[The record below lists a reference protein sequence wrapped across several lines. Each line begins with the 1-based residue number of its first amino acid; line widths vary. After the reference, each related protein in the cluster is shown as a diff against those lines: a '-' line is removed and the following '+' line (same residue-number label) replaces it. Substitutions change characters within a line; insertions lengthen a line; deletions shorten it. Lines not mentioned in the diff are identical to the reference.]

1 MAKVITCQ
9 VQVLDGSNIN
19 IDVNTRAT
27 GEILLEE
34 VFKHLGLEETD
45 YFGLQFIDRKQ
56 NVHWLDPY
64 KLIKKQVGRG
74 SFSFRFRVKLYP
86 ISPIYLFEEAT
97 RYFLALQIK
106 EDLVNEKLHCTDDT
120 KALLTSY
127 VVQGEFGDYDPMEH
141 GTDYLEDFPLLENRD
156 PEFKKKVTELHIK
169 LRGDLPAQC
178 DKKFLAVACKLDRY
192 GMDFHLI
199 TDVSN
204 VDLVVGV
211 SSHGITV
218 FCGDTLLTS
227 LNHFPW
233 VRIAAVN
240 FKGKQLLLEM
250 MPPPNQQY
258 TETIVMNCRTKV
270 ACKTLWKSCV
280 EHHSFF
286 RSVKSDI
293 THRPSS
299 VSLFRRGSTF
309 RYSGRTQ
316 YKLLQEGTSV
326 RKRKSKRFERLS
338 SRNKLTRKTL

>member
-1 MAKVITCQ
+1 MAKIITCQ

-19 IDVNTRAT
+19 IDVNTKAT

-34 VFKHLGLEETD
+34 VYKHLGLEETD
-45 YFGLQFIDRKQ
+45 YFGLQFIDKKQ

-64 KLIKKQVGRG
+64 KVIKKQVGKG
-74 SFSFRFRVKLYP
+74 SYSFRFRVKLYP
-86 ISPIYLFEEAT
+86 ISPIYLFEEGT

-106 EDLVNEKLHCTDDT
+106 EDLVNEKLYCSEDT
-120 KALLTSY
+120 KAMLTSY
-127 VVQGEFGDYDPMEH
+127 VVQGEFGDYDPAEH
-141 GTDYLEDFPLLENRD
+141 GTDYLDDFPLLENRD
-156 PEFKKKVTELHIK
+156 PEFKTKVTELHIQH
-169 LRGDLPAQC
+169 RRALPAEC
-178 DKKFLAVACKLDRY
+178 DKKFLAIACKLDRY

-199 TDVSN
+199 ADVSN
-204 VDLVVGV
+204 VDLVRGGV
-211 SSHGITV
+211 VSR
-218 FCGDTLLTS
+218 
-227 LNHFPW
+227 

-250 MPPPNQQY
+250 MPPPNQPF

-286 RSVKSDI
+286 RSVKTDI
-293 THRPSS
+293 TRRPSA
-299 VSLFRRGSTF
+299 VSLLRRGSTF

-316 YKLLQEGTSV
+316 YKLLQEGTSM

-338 SRNKLTRKTL
+338 SRNKITRKTL